1 MLKILQKHRLD
12 SELCLLTAKTILRV
26 VANHQIEFE
35 YQEMAIIKKF
45 NLALENIDADPN
57 AEICNDSE
65 SEEDEEPEP
74 SGVEESSRMSNDEI

>member
-1 MLKILQKHRLD
+1 
-12 SELCLLTAKTILRV
+12 
-26 VANHQIEFE
+26 
-35 YQEMAIIKKF
+35 MAIIKKF

-74 SGVEESSRMSNDEI
+74 SGIEESSRMSNDEI